1 MANQILAGAVINA
14 GQVIAGVDADNPP
27 YVGPPAHWAETLY
40 GVYSGG
46 GSAGGGYSG
55 TALLFNVPENDNTG
69 ISIMNDIDTKL
80 TDNEVFKIEFRNSNK
95 VVHSTVSPHRI
106 TMSPN
111 PAYDDPEFNEA
122 YYNGWRLNI
131 YSEGDNI
138 GNQLDPSVT
147 LYQSGVSSQDT
158 TVPSPTVPPENDGSS
173 ANATY
178 NKWVA
183 GDFAGFDQ
191 IYFYDQAGEVVVS
204 MDLSHTRTGN
214 GFDAD
219 GSASEATSLTT
230 LIFPPVPYLAFGVQS
245 YESSRGGVFLYDS
258 RDISIEPIFL
268 TDENELAYSYI
279 GGSVAI
285 HGTTLVAGA
294 RQARADSTDWGSA
307 YVYDLTNPSASPTIL
322 KSDEGL
328 STTTQFGRSV
338 SINSSHIFVGEDRT
352 DSGSGAN
359 SGKVWAFN
367 RNDLNATPIE
377 LAPAGL
383 GAEDLFGGSYKLLSD
398 DDIVVISSYG
408 DDDGGS
414 NAGAVY
420 VFDASDLT
428 AAPTKLSGT
437 QASEAYGYNMA
448 MNSTQLFISSPSWD
462 VSSTD
467 NTGKVSVYNKSTL
480 SLVTTI
486 NMTGHKTG
494 GDGFGYGVDATDD
507 YVAIAAPYYDY
518 NGQQSTGKIYVYNT
532 SNLSSPIGQLTPAT
546 VAGNNIGMDN
556 GVFIDGTT
564 LYVGNKNARHSDV
577 GLSGSHAG
585 QGKGAVYQYDI
596 NNLGADPV
604 VFNPQFIKDS
614 TSRFGFGSDIV
625 KDRS

>member
-1 MANQILAGAVINA
+1 MANQILAGAVFQA
-14 GQVIAGVDADNPP
+14 GQVIAGVDANNPP
-27 YVGPPAHWAETLY
+27 YVGPPAHWAETVH
-40 GVYSGG
+40 GMWVPG
-46 GSAGGGYSG
+46 SG
-55 TALLFNVPENDNTG
+55 TSNQSASVSLEFY
-69 ISIMNDIDTKL
+69 ISPSDANGTQILYDIDDHL
-80 TDNEVFKIEFRNSNK
+80 TNNQIFKVEIRNSNK
-95 VVHSTVSPHRI
+95 VVYSMESPHRI
-106 TMSPN
+106 TMHDDHPN
-111 PAYDDPEFNEA
+111 PQFHNPFALNDTDWRVPIVT
-122 YYNGWRLNI
+122 NGPLV
-131 YSEGDNI
+131 G
-138 GNQLDPSVT
+138 GQLDPKVG
-147 LYQSGVSSQDT
+147 LVDSGVYWDET
-158 TVPSPTVPPENDGSS
+158 TAPPPLGLGEHLVS
-173 ANATY
+173 
-178 NKWVA
+178 
-183 GDFAGFDQ
+183 FDQ
-191 IYFYDQAGEVVVS
+191 IYFYDQVGEVVVS

-219 GSASEATSLTT
+219 GSPSEATSLTS
-230 LIFPPVPYLAFGVQS
+230 LVFPPVPYLAFGVREYNGQ
-245 YESSRGGVFLYDS
+245 RGGVFLYDS

-268 TDENELAYSYI
+268 TEDRPNSKL
-279 GGSVAI
+279 GGSVAV

-294 RQARADSTDWGSA
+294 FGDGAWQSGVTDWGSA
-307 YVYDLTNPSASPTIL
+307 YVYDLTDTSASPTVL
-322 KSDEGL
+322 KSGESL
-328 STTTQFGRSV
+328 ESYTAFGQAV

-352 DSGSGAN
+352 NSGSGSN
-359 SGKVWAFN
+359 SGKVWAFD

-398 DDIVVISSYG
+398 DDIVVISAYG

-437 QASEAYGYNMA
+437 QSSEGFGYNMT

-462 VSSTD
+462 VSGTD

-480 SLVTTI
+480 SFVSTI

-494 GDGFGYGVDATDD
+494 YDLFGQGIDATDD
-507 YVAIAAPYYDY
+507 YLAISAPYYDL
-518 NGQQSTGKIYVYNT
+518 NGQNGTGKIYVYNT
-532 SNLSSPIGQLTPAT
+532 SNISSPIAQLTPAT

-577 GLSGSHAG
+577 GLSGSHGG
-585 QGKGAVYQYDI
+585 QGKGAVYQYNI
-596 NNLGADPV
+596 NNLGAAPV

-614 TSRFGFGSDIV
+614 TSRFEFGSDIV